1 MRNPTRTVI
10 RVDGT
15 FEALPGPV
23 SNRQIESIIHA
34 DCLDTVNLIDGVHV
48 MLVDDTGALRGRPV
62 NPIATA
68 IYMERCGYNHPDWR
82 ICGDVVIVPDSDFA
96 QGRQPADYL

>member
-1 MRNPTRTVI
+1 MRNPTRVLITPTGEVKP
-10 RVDGT
+10 
-15 FEALPGPV
+15 LSGPQ
-23 SNRQIESIIHA
+23 SMKQIEDLINA
-34 DCLDTVNLIDGVHV
+34 DCLDTVNLIDRVHV

-82 ICGDVVIVPDSDFA
+82 ICGAVVIVPDSDFA
-96 QGRQPADYL
+96 TGRGMG